1 MGTSIS
7 IKKEAMWSRKKA
19 GNMRNAFAAALI
31 GSGKDWRMTNCKSS
45 LFIVFLVIF
54 AHVAKAE
61 NICDLNVGIVRVAK
75 AEVEKNI
82 RLRMDVKNEG
92 QDFSPIQI
100 PATFYAPYY
109 NLEIEIKDKMGRV
122 LEYKGPELKGGSSGK
137 LVWLYPGYSLGRE
150 IEVEPDWW
158 SLSSEM
164 YRLKIYY
171 LPWREL
177 GKRSTC
183 TIVSNEI
190 SIDLR

>member
-7 IKKEAMWSRKKA
+7 IKKEVMWSRKKA

-54 AHVAKAE
+54 AHVAK
-61 NICDLNVGIVRVAK
+61 
-75 AEVEKNI
+75 VEKNI

-122 LEYKGPELKGGSSGK
+122 LEYKE
-137 LVWLYPGYSLGRE
+137 
-150 IEVEPDWW
+150 
-158 SLSSEM
+158 
-164 YRLKIYY
+164 
-171 LPWREL
+171 
-177 GKRSTC
+177 
-183 TIVSNEI
+183 
-190 SIDLR
+190 